1 MFQPCRIPQP
11 EPGQLELFLM
21 VGDYEYGSAQLWGGP
36 SRSRPG
42 GRGGRRPR
50 GMPGTSAAWRC
61 VNVPCGRRENQG
73 HATVRLPDAVMH
85 PVQPQRPVARSGA

>member
-21 VGDYEYGSAQLWGGP
+21 VGDYEYGSAQLWRGP

-42 GRGGRRPR
+42 GRGGRRPQ

-61 VNVPCGRRENQG
+61 VSVPCGRRENQG
-73 HATVRLPDAVMH
+73 HATVRLPGAVMH
-85 PVQPQRPVARSGA
+85 PVQPERPVARSGA